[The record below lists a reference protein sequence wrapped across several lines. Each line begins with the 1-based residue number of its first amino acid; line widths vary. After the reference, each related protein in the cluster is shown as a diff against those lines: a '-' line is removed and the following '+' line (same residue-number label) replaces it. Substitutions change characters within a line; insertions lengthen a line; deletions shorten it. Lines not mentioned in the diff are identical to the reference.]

1 MDTKQNPFTLDW
13 VADTFLDLL
22 IKGHVVDPVATMK
35 SLLDARAEFAQALH
49 FEVTQPSGL
58 PSSAEGAEDSRQILS
73 EIARKINEATLPRTL
88 YATPTYGQFEQK
100 LPNDELTENP
110 SKKF

>member
-1 MDTKQNPFTLDW
+1 MDTKQNPFTFDW

-58 PSSAEGAEDSRQILS
+58 PSSAPQEEREGTSPEREHVQ
-73 EIARKINEATLPRTL
+73 
-88 YATPTYGQFEQK
+88 
-100 LPNDELTENP
+100 
-110 SKKF
+110 